1 MSPSPDAELA
11 ASVAV
16 AAILAHALLLA
27 PFAARGFRRGLADRW
42 STLVCVVALAALAGV
57 VWAWGPVAMP
67 LPYLGAVAA
76 AAVVAPITTVAF
88 TVGGGQ
94 RLLDRLPAWLH
105 PPHEAGQEERRKL
118 PHLAMGLS
126 LAGYLGLGHG
136 VAVLLRDLHPELAA
150 AAALPWAHAGQQ
162 VVVAWLL
169 VLVLV
174 LAPVEIVRLWRPDL
188 PYPWKR
194 IIESRMRPRE
204 HGLVMA
210 HMHMAVGAALAV
222 LWLGHDPARWNPLV
236 QAAMA
241 TLAVSVF
248 ADTASALVGTRWGRT
263 KWPHSPGK
271 SVAGTAAG
279 LVVAFLVALPFA
291 GPFLAVAAA
300 LLFVAIDLAAPA
312 WVPVSDNLLNPI
324 GLAALFWLAQG
335 WMAPLG

>member
-1 MSPSPDAELA
+1 LA

-16 AAILAHALLLA
+16 AALLAHAFLLA
-27 PFAARGFRRGLADRW
+27 PFAVRGFRRGLADRW
-42 STLVCVVALAALAGV
+42 STLACTIALMALAGV
-57 VWAWGPVAMP
+57 VWAYGAAAMP

-76 AAVVAPITTVAF
+76 AAVVAPVATVVF

-126 LAGYLGLGHG
+126 LAGYLGVGHG
-136 VAVLLRDLHPELAA
+136 VAVLLRGLQPELAA
-150 AAALPWAHAGQQ
+150 SAALPWAHAGQQ
-162 VVVAWLL
+162 LVVAWFL

-174 LAPVEIVRLWRPDL
+174 LAPVEVVRLWRPDL

-194 IIESRMRPRE
+194 ILESRMRPRE

-222 LWLGHDPARWNPLV
+222 LWLGHDPERWEPLV
-236 QAAMA
+236 HAAMA
-241 TLAVSVF
+241 TIAVSVF
-248 ADTASALVGTRWGRT
+248 ADTASALVGTRWGRA

-279 LVVAFLVALPFA
+279 LAVAFVVALPFT
-291 GPFLAVAAA
+291 GVPLAVAAA
-300 LLFVAIDLAAPA
+300 LLFVAIDLVAPA
-312 WVPVSDNLLNPI
+312 WVPVSDNLLNPV
-324 GLAALFWLAQG
+324 GLAAFFWLAQG
-335 WMAPLG
+335 WLAPLA